1 MADIIQLRRDTAAN
15 WTSVDPTLAHGEMG
29 WEIDTSKVKIGD
41 GTTEWTS
48 LPYGGIVGPQGPQGP
63 QGDEGPQGP
72 VGGTGPKGDTGD
84 MGPKGDTGDTGP
96 AGAAGQ
102 GVPTGGSTGQ
112 ALTKASGANYATQW
126 STLPAA
132 STSVVLTSGQFRRA
146 ALTGDV
152 TASENSNATTISND
166 AVTNA
171 KLANMAQ
178 ATIKGR
184 ASGAGTGDPVDLTA
198 AQARTILNV
207 ADGATANAGTVT
219 SVGSGTG
226 LTGGPITV
234 SGTLSLANTSVTPGA
249 YTNADITVDAQGRI
263 TAAANGTGGGGG
275 AFDNIPNV
283 TKNSNYTLV
292 AGDAGTVLCKTDGTT
307 RTYTINNSVFSA
319 GDFVGFNNANGTNLI
334 NLTIGSGLT
343 VYFAGS
349 TLTGN
354 RAVAPRGFGW
364 LYFRTAS
371 EAYMTGGGI
380 G

>member
-29 WEIDTSKVKIGD
+29 WEIDTGKVKIGD

-132 STSVVLTSGQFRRA
+132 STSIVLTSGQFRRA

>member
-29 WEIDTSKVKIGD
+29 WEIDTGKVKIGD

-72 VGGTGPKGDTGD
+72 VGDTGPKGDTGD
-84 MGPKGDTGDTGP
+84 TGPKGDTGDTGP
-96 AGAAGQ
+96 AGPTGQ
-102 GVPTGGSTGQ
+102 GVPSGGTAGQ
-112 ALTKASGANYATQW
+112 AITKIDGTNYNTQW

-132 STSVVLTSGQFRRA
+132 STSIVLTSGQFRRA

-152 TASENSNATTISND
+152 TASANSNATTIAND
-166 AVTNA
+166 VVTNA
-171 KLANMAQ
+171 KLANMAN

-184 ASGAGTGDPVDLTA
+184 VTSGTGDPEDLSA
-198 AQARTILNV
+198 AQVRTILNV
-207 ADGATANAGTVT
+207 ADGATANTGTVT
-219 SVGSGTG
+219 SVASGTG
-226 LTGGPITV
+226 LTGGPIT
-234 SGTLSLANTSVTPGA
+234 STGTLSLANTAVTPGS

-371 EAYMTGGGI
+371 EAYLTGGGI